1 MVDPYT
7 VALTSCG
14 RFDLLECTLE
24 SMFPCLEETP
34 PTKVLIIEDSGD
46 RSVHDVVN
54 RFTYK
59 TGVEIETIVNE
70 QKLGQFRSIDRL
82 YSHVETEWIFHCE
95 DDWEFVENGF
105 IAKSFAILK
114 EFDSCS
120 TVSLLTPDS
129 FGTPNCFLPAAK
141 ADCGISYHVADARSG
156 WRFVGLH
163 FNPGLRRM
171 RDYRIVGP
179 YAELGRNIGE
189 SKIARAYQM
198 LGYRVIC
205 LSRQFVRH
213 IGGGRQIYVANRNPT
228 RFDRIKR
235 EIVRPIKRGYCK
247 LNLKANPYTLVKQ
260 RFETERPSL
269 SRWRDWDDSTTKRLA
284 RVLCND
290 R

>member
-14 RFDLLECTLE
+14 RFDLLERTLE
-24 SMFPCLEETP
+24 SMFPFLEETP

-46 RSVHDVVN
+46 CSVHDVVN

-59 TGVEIETIVNE
+59 TGIEIETIVNE

-105 IAKSFAILK
+105 IAESFAILK

-156 WRFVGLH
+156 WRFVGLL
-163 FNPGLRRM
+163 FNPGFTSYARLPNRRTLC
-171 RDYRIVGP
+171 RTWEKYW
-179 YAELGRNIGE
+179 
-189 SKIARAYQM
+189 
-198 LGYRVIC
+198 
-205 LSRQFVRH
+205 
-213 IGGGRQIYVANRNPT
+213 
-228 RFDRIKR
+228 RIKNHQSVPNAR
-235 EIVRPIKRGYCK
+235 IPGNLPIASVRSTYW
-247 LNLKANPYTLVKQ
+247 
-260 RFETERPSL
+260 
-269 SRWRDWDDSTTKRLA
+269 RWKTNI
-284 RVLCND
+284 CC
-290 R
+290 